1 MSSGAV
7 PRTENF
13 MWQALVLQTVCG
25 LIALGSIATV
35 AWVLFTGQIGKQGL
49 DALFLLLVCLLFI
62 AIFIPLAVP
71 SRTWK
76 KLAALKPRKGVK
88 NGPATGA

>member
-1 MSSGAV
+1 MLFRSTV
-7 PRTENF
+7 
-13 MWQALVLQTVCG
+13 MWQALVLQIVCG
-25 LIALGSIATV
+25 AIALGSIATV